1 MNTFPDNTAF
11 EFLEASEQYLK
22 KSLQEVA
29 CLKGQPLE
37 YKRIL
42 NFRSEQ
48 AVLQAWMSPED
59 APQGRS
65 RLLASII
72 VQKILYEGAHP
83 AFKTS
88 ILAQGKHQ
96 KELLLFLIRTKR
108 QLLREAYRLGE
119 MFKYYLLEHLRTEA
133 LVEGLPEQSK
143 SRKEAMALISER
155 VRGAFPPV
163 AGVQEV
169 SCVQDL
175 RASSDAEAASLKGPL
190 ESLQEASKKVVTQ
203 EEDTFLHEEQTKPE
217 EAKDA
222 S

>member
-1 MNTFPDNTAF
+1 MNTSPDNTAF

-29 CLKGQPLE
+29 CLKEQPLE

-48 AVLQAWMSPED
+48 AVLQAWISLED
-59 APQGRS
+59 GPQGRS

-88 ILAQGKHQ
+88 ILVQGKHQ

-108 QLLREAYRLGE
+108 QLLREAYRLSE
-119 MFKYYLLEHLRTEA
+119 MFKYYLFEHLGAEA
-133 LVEGLPEQSK
+133 LVEGIPEQSK

-155 VRGAFPPV
+155 VRDAFPPA

-175 RASSDAEAASLKGPL
+175 RASSDAQGLSLKGSSEGPQGGS
-190 ESLQEASKKVVTQ
+190 EKVVVAPQ
-203 EEDTFLHEEQTKPE
+203 DTSLHEEQTKPE

-222 S
+222 P

>member
-1 MNTFPDNTAF
+1 MNTSPDNTAF

-48 AVLQAWMSPED
+48 AVLQAWIFPED
-59 APQGRS
+59 GPQGRS
-65 RLLASII
+65 RLLVSTI

-88 ILAQGKHQ
+88 ILIQGKHQ

-108 QLLREAYRLGE
+108 QLLREAYRLSE
-119 MFKYYLLEHLRTEA
+119 MFKYYLLEHLEAEA

-155 VRGAFPPV
+155 VRSAFPPA

-175 RASSDAEAASLKGPL
+175 RASSDALKSSLKGSSEVP
-190 ESLQEASKKVVTQ
+190 QGGSKKVVVAPQ
-203 EEDTFLHEEQTKPE
+203 DTSFHEEQTKPE

-222 S
+222 P